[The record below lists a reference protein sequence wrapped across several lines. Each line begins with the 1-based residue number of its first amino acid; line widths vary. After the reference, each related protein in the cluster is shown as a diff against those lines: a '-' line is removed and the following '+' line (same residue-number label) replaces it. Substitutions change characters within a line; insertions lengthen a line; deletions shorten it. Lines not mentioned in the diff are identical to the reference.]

1 MKSLDHYRDLIA
13 MLPVHSQSTV
23 IKRET
28 WGRFQYKD
36 KQKIEDG
43 IFGSNNTVELSRS
56 DVCSETDIRKKLV
69 MVLMWGYP
77 TGGRGT
83 SIDSILNKIDKLSP
97 MLSLVDNQNL
107 TKTQAD
113 CLITQFKKIRGLGIS
128 TWSKFLLFFDVSIDS
143 KKCQIFDLKIV
154 DSLNKKQF
162 CELSTQIIWRHNIMH
177 YYQYIE
183 LIDKLAKNLDVLP
196 EQVELFLFYY
206 NYCYK
211 F

>member
-23 IKRET
+23 IKRKT
-28 WGRFQYKD
+28 WDRFQYKD
-36 KQKIEDG
+36 KQKIVDG
-43 IFGSNNTVELSRS
+43 IFGSKNTVELSRS
-56 DVCSETDIRKKLV
+56 DVCSETDIGKKLV

-83 SIDSILNKIDKLSP
+83 SIDSILKEIDKLSQ
-97 MLSLVDNQNL
+97 MLSSEDNRNL

-113 CLITQFKKIRGLGIS
+113 CLITQFNEIHGLGIS
-128 TWSKFLLFFDVSIDS
+128 TWSKFLHFFDFSIDS

-162 CELSTQIIWRHNIMH
+162 CQLSTQIWRHNIRH

-183 LIDKLAKNLDVLP
+183 LIDKLAKDLDVLP